1 MESRTVAFD
10 PQGAVEVQPVLDLLE
25 LDLGEAAGL
34 LLPVAGD
41 EGKGGALLEE
51 RDGGRGLGPHRR
63 ELAEQQLAV
72 AGGEIGRHDESTLC
86 PVGPRVKRIAV
97 TRNPTEAQQTRRS
110 KGASDERYQSAASA
124 AGPRHSSAT
133 ATAGYAAMS
142 PGGRLE
148 RWEFERR
155 APRANDV
162 VIDVLYC
169 GICHTDIHLVRNEW
183 SLSTYPMVPG
193 HEIVGRVVEAGAD
206 VGKWRVGD
214 AVGVGCFVDSCR
226 ECPACREGDEQYC
239 EKGATLTYNS
249 LERDGKTPTY
259 GGYSTRIVVDE
270 DYVYRLPAAGA
281 LERTAPLLCA
291 GITTYSPLARA
302 EIRGGESVA
311 IVGLGGLGHVAVRIA
326 KAMGAEVT
334 VISHS
339 ASKRDDAKRL
349 GAADFIATS
358 EPDAF
363 AERRPVPLHPGH
375 GLGAPRRQRAAR
387 PPAAERHAGDRRRAA
402 AAGLH
407 PAFTLIQNRRTS
419 AAR

>member
-1 MESRTVAFD
+1 MSDTK
-10 PQGAVEVQPVLDLLE
+10 VLRPPR
-25 LDLGEAAGL
+25 A
-34 LLPVAGD
+34 
-41 EGKGGALLEE
+41 
-51 RDGGRGLGPHRR
+51 RGIP
-63 ELAEQQLAV
+63 
-72 AGGEIGRHDESTLC
+72 
-86 PVGPRVKRIAV
+86 
-97 TRNPTEAQQTRRS
+97 
-110 KGASDERYQSAASA
+110 
-124 AGPRHSSAT
+124 SAT

-226 ECPACREGDEQYC
+226 ECSACREGDEQYC
-239 EKGATLTYNS
+239 EKGTTLTYNS

-302 EIRGGESVA
+302 GIRGGESVA

-326 KAMGAEVT
+326 TAMGAEVT

-363 AERRPVPLHPGH
+363 ARNGGRFHFMLDTVSSPHDVNALLGLLRRNGTLGIV
-375 GLGAPRRQRAAR
+375 GAPPQ
-387 PPAAERHAGDRRRAA
+387 PASI
-402 AAGLH
+402 
-407 PAFTLIQNRRTS
+407 PAFTLIQNRRHVSGSMIGGLRETQEMLDFCGS
-419 AAR
+419 NGVLADVEVIPIQKVDEAYERMLRSDVRYRFVIDLSSLK